1 MKKHKNIAA
10 RFAMRLSGM
19 ILTAAVLLTSCVI
32 PSRVRAKTDP
42 TADFID
48 RTYELLAHT
57 KADDEIF
64 AFWYRNLSSGNISAT
79 SMIDMLIGSP
89 QLFIG
94 EDGSLQEGEALL
106 DSLSLLMT
114 EKALDPQQK
123 SQYLDYMAHGVS
135 IRRVLFDLSV
145 TPEYFG
151 ICGRYVVK
159 PEGLTELSPRD
170 QEPELTKYVYDML
183 SGFTYGRPATNE
195 ECDEWCRRFMD
206 GQEVAQAID
215 DVAKTGTIGGRTMSD
230 EEKVSLIYRT
240 MVGQEITAEDEA
252 LYQEA
257 LENGM
262 SMSYVV
268 KKISETALF
277 QRKCSDLQILAGTV
291 ELTEP
296 RDNNYELT
304 SFLTRMYTRFA
315 GQKPTAE
322 DLNAGVKETLEDP
335 GRVREVITQMLST
348 PESQALL
355 ESDED
360 FLNTVFEVFY
370 GYTPEESRIK
380 AYLIGMSNGITRTRV
395 LSEILKDPAFDEKMA
410 EYGIDTRVEKIVPE
424 KIVALTFDDGPYTP
438 VTMRIL
444 DALEPY
450 GAHATFFVVGNRIA
464 NYSECLIRATNLG
477 CEIADHTWNHTT
489 LTRIS
494 GDAVSRQ
501 IWDCADAVYN
511 LTGVCPRVMR
521 PVGGSYNSTV
531 SANVGMPMIIWSVD
545 TNDWKY
551 RDSNHV
557 INEILNNVRDGDII
571 LMHDL
576 YETTADAVEY
586 VVPALIE
593 AGYTLVTV
601 SELAEY
607 KGIDMENGKAYFSMR
622 G

>member
-19 ILTAAVLLTSCVI
+19 ILTAAVLVTSCVI
-32 PSRVRAKTDP
+32 PSRARAKTNP
-42 TADFID
+42 TAEFID
-48 RTYELLAHT
+48 RTYEILASA
-57 KADDEIF
+57 KPDAGRFD
-64 AFWYRNLSSGNISAT
+64 FWYRNLSSGNISAT
-79 SMIDMLIGSP
+79 SMIDMMISSP
-89 QLFIG
+89 QLMLG
-94 EDGSLQEGEALL
+94 EETRLPEGEQLL

-114 EKALDPQQK
+114 EKPMEPQQK
-123 SQYLDYMAHGVS
+123 STYLDYMAHGVS
-135 IRRVLFDLSV
+135 VRRVIYDLSV
-145 TPEYFG
+145 MTEYIG
-151 ICGRYVVK
+151 VCGRYTVRHD
-159 PEGLTELSPRD
+159 GLSDLSPRD
-170 QEPELTKYVYDML
+170 TNPDLTKYVYNML
-183 SGFTYGRPATNE
+183 TDLTYGRPATSE
-195 ECDEWCRRFMD
+195 ECDDWCARFLG
-206 GQEVAQAID
+206 GQAVAPAID
-215 DVAKTGTIGGRTMSD
+215 DAAKTGPVAGSAMTD
-230 EEKVSLIYRT
+230 EEKVVLIYRT
-240 MVGQEITAEDEA
+240 MVGQEISAEEKGS
-252 LYQEA
+252 YQEA
-257 LENGM
+257 LANGM

-268 KKISETALF
+268 QKISETALF
-277 QRKCSDLQILAGTV
+277 QMKCTDLQILAGSV

-304 SFLTRMYTRFA
+304 SFLTRLYTRFS
-315 GQKPTAE
+315 GNRPTAE
-322 DLNAGVKETLEDP
+322 DLNGYVLQTIEDP
-335 GRVREVITQMLST
+335 GTVREVITQMLSA
-348 PESQALL
+348 PECQELIP
-355 ESDED
+355 SDEE
-360 FLNTVFEVFY
+360 FLNTVYEVFY
-370 GYTPEESRIK
+370 GYTPDNSKTK
-380 AYLIGMSNGITRTRV
+380 AYLIGMSNGITRSRI

-424 KIVALTFDDGPYTP
+424 KLVALTFDDGPYTP

-450 GAHATFFVVGNRIA
+450 GAHATFFVVGNRVG
-464 NYSECLIRATNLG
+464 NYSESVIRATNLG

-489 LTRIS
+489 LTKIS
-494 GDAVSRQ
+494 GDAVSQQ
-501 IWDCADAVYN
+501 IWDCAETVYN

-551 RDSNHV
+551 RDSQHV
-557 INEILNNVRDGDII
+557 IDEIMNNVRDGDII

-576 YETTADAVEY
+576 YESTADAVEY

-593 AGYTLVTV
+593 AGYTLVTI